1 LIDNRSLVEYK
12 LSGMGVYKKYLIA
25 VSIATIL
32 LMNIG
37 CASHKEVVLTQ
48 YFRQSRNL
56 VKAAPPVSEK
66 NVSGLNLNKGNVAS
80 EISDL
85 ENKGYVRTG
94 VITMCGPI
102 VSQLAIK
109 ENVSKLG
116 FDYFIASAEYDSKGI
131 GTRMVPVGYIG
142 GSSVTTSSQG
152 YGFSNNQNYG
162 NYSGGSQSYISGS
175 SIYGREK
182 YEYDKY
188 NQEIY
193 TFVSPK
199 LRDKLIVKGV
209 LSKEQVKTNTDSI
222 KYKGEQSENSGVG
235 SL

>member
-1 LIDNRSLVEYK
+1 MS
-12 LSGMGVYKKYLIA
+12 VYRKYLIA
-25 VSIATIL
+25 ASIAPIL

-37 CASHKEVVLTQ
+37 CASQKEVVLTQ

-56 VKAAPPVSEK
+56 IKSAPPVSER

-85 ENKGYVRTG
+85 ESKGYVRTG
-94 VITMCGPI
+94 VIAMCGPI

-109 ENVSKLG
+109 ENVAKLG
-116 FDYFIASAEYDSKGI
+116 FDYYIASAEYDSKGI

-152 YGFSNNQNYG
+152 YGFSNNENYG
-162 NYSGGSQSYISGS
+162 NYTSGSQSYISGS
-175 SIYGREK
+175 TIYGREK
-182 YEYDKY
+182 YEYNKY
-188 NQEIY
+188 HQEIY
-193 TFVSPK
+193 TFVSPRLRLK
-199 LRDKLIVKGV
+199 LVAKGI
-209 LSKEQVKTNTDSI
+209 LPDEPVKTNSESI
-222 KYKGEQSENSGVG
+222 QNRDGNAVSSGVE